1 MNLSVEQAKHD
12 RLSDRQAQ
20 LHFNQER
27 FALELATTEVRNRI
41 AREQSEIRHE
51 EVDPESIGSGMSWE
65 WVVELDENDVN
76 TNRQINEL
84 THHFMEELTRILSQV
99 PRPTEEGDPNRF
111 RCTGYNQF
119 LSSLHCQ
126 FFHSGTGVSDLWA

>member
-1 MNLSVEQAKHD
+1 MVYMEELPLLISDTFSKMTMNLSVEQAKHD

-51 EVDPESIGSGMSWE
+51 EVDPESIGSGMS
-65 WVVELDENDVN
+65 
-76 TNRQINEL
+76 
-84 THHFMEELTRILSQV
+84 
-99 PRPTEEGDPNRF
+99 
-111 RCTGYNQF
+111 
-119 LSSLHCQ
+119 
-126 FFHSGTGVSDLWA
+126 